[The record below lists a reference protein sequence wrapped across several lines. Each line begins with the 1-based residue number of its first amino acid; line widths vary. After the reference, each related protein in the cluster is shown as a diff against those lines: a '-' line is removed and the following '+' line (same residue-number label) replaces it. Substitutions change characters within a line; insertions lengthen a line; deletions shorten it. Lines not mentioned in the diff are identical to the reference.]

1 MSNIGLYSFLCS
13 VTNKLLEIVSKKENI
28 ITPTASTTIVNVATA
43 TVPQKQ
49 ESVPKITVTIP
60 SEPSVPNNTPYGS
73 YCPNSFLGVPRE
85 DTRDKVLASCVPEET
100 THDHRGIYEPY

>member
-1 MSNIGLYSFLCS
+1 MSTMGLYSFLCS
-13 VTNKLLEIVSKKENI
+13 VTSKLLEIVSKKENV
-28 ITPTASTTIVNVATA
+28 ITPNASTTMFNVSTT

-49 ESVPKITVTIP
+49 DPVPKITVTIP

-73 YCPNSFLGVPRE
+73 YCPNSFLGLPRD

-100 THDHRGIYEPY
+100 INDHRGIFEPY